1 MAEQLLHLRGFQM
14 NLVDKA
20 IGYFS
25 PKKGMERAKQR
36 KLLNKYEALEPSRY
50 RTNKRSKATSIEL
63 SSQSFDKLRSMARH
77 LEENTPIAT
86 SIIDAFCNNVIGEKG
101 IQIEPMPLNH
111 DGSVNE
117 DLQKDIKRLWSLYCR
132 HTDTR
137 GNAMPQVQRLL
148 VNHWIVDG
156 EVFAQH
162 ITHNHLFKKKNKLPY
177 IQQLI
182 EADYLPNWGNGVDII
197 AGVKFD
203 SWLNPSQF
211 YFSKDPNGILTGQNT
226 VAIDADNVLHL
237 ALKRKINQV
246 RGITRFASVI
256 NSVTDLHDYENSE
269 RIAAKIAASMVGY
282 IKKEMPTEEF
292 TLDDYKD
299 ADEELKRDASNMI
312 EISPGM
318 IAHNLGIGEE
328 IGVIQ
333 SNRSASYM
341 TEFGNHMVRNIA
353 AGAGAS
359 FSTASRNYNGTYSAQ
374 RQELLEQWQY
384 YKVLQNEF
392 GCQYLQPT
400 YIKFV
405 QSLIESGMINVP
417 KDVWLV
423 DNAQYLAPVMPW
435 IDPYKEIMAHKVAI
449 EIGTKSRA
457 ETITE
462 RGGTPSE
469 TFENIVKENG
479 IGIFNQTGAINEKEK
494 TEETIRDE
502 DEKSD

>member
-1 MAEQLLHLRGFQM
+1 MAEQTLYLRGIQM
-14 NLVDKA
+14 NLVDRA

-25 PKKGMERAKQR
+25 PKKGVERAKQR
-36 KLLNKYEALEPSRY
+36 KLLNKYEALEPSQY
-50 RTNKRSKATSIEL
+50 RKNRRSRATSLEI
-63 SSQSFDKLRSMARH
+63 SSQSFDKLREMARH
-77 LEENTPIAT
+77 MEENTPIAT
-86 SIIDAFCNNVIGEKG
+86 SIVDAFCNNVIGEKG

-111 DGSVNE
+111 DGSINKEV
-117 DLQKDIKRLWSLYCR
+117 QKEIKKWWSLYCR

-162 ITHNHLFKKKNKLPY
+162 ITHNPLFKKKNRLPY

-197 AGVKFD
+197 SGIKFD
-203 SWLNPSQF
+203 YWLNPSQF
-211 YFSKDPNGILTGQNT
+211 YFSKDPNGILTSQNT
-226 VAIDADNVLHL
+226 VAIDAENVLHL
-237 ALKRKINQV
+237 ALRRKINQV

-299 ADEELKRDASNMI
+299 ADEELKRDAGNMI
-312 EISPGM
+312 EIAPGM
-318 IAHNLGIGEE
+318 FAHNLGIGEE
-328 IGVIQ
+328 VGIIQ
-333 SNRSASYM
+333 SNRSAAYM

-359 FSTASRNYNGTYSAQ
+359 YSTASRNYNGTYSAQ
-374 RQELLEQWQY
+374 RQELLEQWQH

-400 YIKFV
+400 YIRFV
-405 QSLIESGMINVP
+405 KSLIESGMITVP

-449 EIGTKSRA
+449 EIGTKSRT

-469 TFENIVKENG
+469 TFENIEKESG
-479 IGIFNQTGAINEKEK
+479 MGIFNQIGATNEKK
-494 TEETIRDE
+494 GTEEIIRDE